1 MSREHSKDLDMVS
14 GCSHESKMHLY
25 SAGQQCQWCH
35 CDMDEIEL
43 NKRREAMRWRKWPE
57 EKPIESGMCLVF
69 KKWAAGR
76 ERIVDVQFFHV
87 NEGIY
92 DVGPE
97 WFTHWMP
104 MIPLPR
110 CE

>member
-1 MSREHSKDLDMVS
+1 MKAKCTCIAPGNNANGATATWTRLSLINAEK
-14 GCSHESKMHLY
+14 
-25 SAGQQCQWCH
+25 
-35 CDMDEIEL
+35 
-43 NKRREAMRWRKWPE
+43 RKWPE